1 MSFSKIFLLL
11 IASLA
16 FVVGGCG
23 QLPKPFKAEAGQGA
37 ESPLVALQES
47 VGIIVAPVTGAPP
60 GVAGPLAEI
69 MAGALRQANIPATT
83 GSAIKSA
90 FLLEGESAF
99 TPTSGDDG
107 IVSVAWT
114 VTDGAGEIVEQLT
127 TRRALSVSAWQS
139 GARVHLNVIVDDA
152 APRIAARFEGNKP
165 HAAQTV
171 RPTIG
176 VVAVEGAPG
185 DGNQALKSAFEAV
198 LKNAGIPL
206 AEDPNLAAIQ
216 MFGKVKVSPGSE
228 DLENIEIDWVLRRP
242 DGSEIGALKQ
252 RNTIKNGTASATWG
266 PLAYD
271 VTFAMIDSVADILQT
286 IERADDIRLG
296 R

>member
-1 MSFSKIFLLL
+1 VSFFNVFLSALVLL
-11 IASLA
+11 ACS
-16 FVVGGCG
+16 VGGCG
-23 QLPKPFKAEAGQGA
+23 QLPKPFKSEAGQGA

-47 VGIIVAPVTGAPP
+47 AGIIVAPVTGAPP

-99 TPTSGDDG
+99 TPTNGDEG

-114 VTDGAGEIVEQLT
+114 VTDGDGEIVEQLT
-127 TRRALSVSAWQS
+127 TERVFSVSAWQS
-139 GARVHLNVIVDDA
+139 GARVHLNGLVDDA
-152 APRIAARFEGNKP
+152 APRIAATFEGNKP
-165 HAAQTV
+165 HAVRTV

-176 VVAVEGAPG
+176 VVAIEGAPG

-206 AEDPNLAAIQ
+206 AEDPSLAPIQ
-216 MFGKVKVSPGSE
+216 VFGRVKVSTRS
-228 DLENIEIDWVLRRP
+228 DDMENIEIDWVLRRP
-242 DGSEIGALKQ
+242 DGSEIGSLTQ
-252 RNTIKNGTASATWG
+252 RNTIKNGAASATWG

-286 IERADDIRLG
+286 MERADDIR
-296 R
+296 RAR

>member
-1 MSFSKIFLLL
+1 MSFSKIFLPLFAL
-11 IASLA
+11 LA

-23 QLPKPFKAEAGQGA
+23 QLPKPFKAEVGQGA

-90 FLLEGESAF
+90 ILLEGESVF
-99 TPTSGDDG
+99 TPTNGDDG

-114 VTDGAGEIVEQLT
+114 VTDGEGEIVEQLT
-127 TRRALSVSAWQS
+127 TKRVFSASAWQS
-139 GARVHLNVIVDDA
+139 GARVHLNALVDDA
-152 APRIAARFEGNKP
+152 APKIAATFERNKP
-165 HAAQTV
+165 QLTQTV

-216 MFGKVKVSPGSE
+216 VFGKVKVSPGPE
-228 DLENIEIDWVLRRP
+228 GLENIEIEWVLRKP

-252 RNTIKNGTASATWG
+252 RNTIKNGAASATWG

-286 IERADDIRLG
+286 MQRADDIRLG

>member
-1 MSFSKIFLLL
+1 MSFSNAFLSFVVL
-11 IASLA
+11 LA
-16 FVVGGCG
+16 FAVSGCG
-23 QLPKPFKAEAGQGA
+23 QLPKPFKSEAGQGA
-37 ESPLVALQES
+37 ESPLVALQDS

-99 TPTSGDDG
+99 TPAGGDDG
-107 IVSVAWT
+107 TLSVAWT
-114 VTDGAGEIVEQLT
+114 VTDGEGEVVKQLDT
-127 TRRALSVSAWQS
+127 KRAFPASAWQS
-139 GARVHLNVIVDDA
+139 GDRVHLNAFVSDA
-152 APRIAARFEGNKP
+152 APKIAAALKGNTP
-165 HAAQTV
+165 RVVQTA
-171 RPTIG
+171 RPTVG
-176 VVAVEGAPG
+176 VVSVEGAPG
-185 DGNQALKSAFEAV
+185 DGNEALKNAFEAV

-206 AEDPNLAAIQ
+206 AENPKLAAIQ
-216 MFGKVKVSPGSE
+216 VFGKVKVSPGSD

-252 RNTIKNGTASATWG
+252 RNTIENGKASATWG

-271 VTFAMIDSVADILQT
+271 VTFAMIDSVADILKT
-286 IERADDIRLG
+286 MERADDIRLG